1 MILELPDDHPI
12 AEAIMAMGVERNR
25 VFIAVQSTNDT
36 TKYIPKTELLL
47 EVTEWTRYA
56 RSEHLDARLEVT
68 LVDRIKRK
76 AELEEMLRWP
86 GEPS

>member
-12 AEAIMAMGVERNR
+12 AEAIMAMGVHRNH
-25 VFIAVQSTNDT
+25 VILTVESFDYPNW
-36 TKYIPKTELLL
+36 IPLDRLQL
-47 EVTEWTRYA
+47 EVTQWTRYA

-68 LVDRIKRK
+68 FVDRIKRK